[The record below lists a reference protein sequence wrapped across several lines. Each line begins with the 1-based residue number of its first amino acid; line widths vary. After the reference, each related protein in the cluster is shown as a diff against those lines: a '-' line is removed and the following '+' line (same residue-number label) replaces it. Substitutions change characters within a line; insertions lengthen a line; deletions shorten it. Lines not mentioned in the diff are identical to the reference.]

1 MSSSIDELMR
11 NFKYDDERISHLLGI
26 FDDYVRFIKNYDG
39 HFEIDDRT
47 NEKAMLSGYQNAAFG
62 ILLSLLQLGHIT
74 TADFHQ
80 RSHALNSVYFKKTG
94 Y

>member
-1 MSSSIDELMR
+1 MRNSINELMR
-11 NFKYDDERISHLLGI
+11 SFKYDDKRISHLLGM
-26 FDDYVRFIKNYDG
+26 FDDYVRFIKDYDDQ
-39 HFEIDDRT
+39 FEMDDKE